1 MAGAALFPQAA
12 VRGVGAVKDFSDSS
26 LIMRLTRGRGWIGVL
41 GALLVGIVALNVL
54 SLSLSA
60 GSGRLSLQIDELKTE
75 VSALRAQIDERLSAS
90 RVQEEAARLGLAV
103 PDPKAITYL
112 SANDGNAARL
122 AHMLGTDSFLLAP
135 SLPSS
140 YPANGVSYSVPE
152 AVPTTPTGTTT
163 TPPASTTATTPTTT
177 APSLERFEQRQLPD
191 QPATRAPRVAR
202 PEASASKGA
211 SDAADRPPTR
221 PPLLRFPADLLLR
234 PRRSFWL
241 QGVKG
246 GSLSAEARSQQVTRV
261 TIPGERGRVLDRNGK
276 VLAASEDAA
285 DVIATPYQVE
295 NPAQTALRLHEVL
308 GRADDGPAQCALRS
322 QLRLRL
328 SRSQGGCRRR
338 RQGREAPHHRHLD
351 GPRQQAGST
360 RRASSPRR

>member
-90 RVQEEAARLGLAV
+90 RVEGEAARLGLAV

-140 YPANGVSYSVPE
+140 YPANGVSYSAPE
-152 AVPTTPTGTTT
+152 ALPTTPTGTTT
-163 TPPASTTATTPTTT
+163 TPPASTTATTPSTT
-177 APSLERFEQRQLPD
+177 APSSSGSN
-191 QPATRAPRVAR
+191 
-202 PEASASKGA
+202 SASTPSASNSGTSGGA
-211 SDAADRPPTR
+211 TG
-221 PPLLRFPADLLLR
+221 
-234 PRRSFWL
+234 
-241 QGVKG
+241 GVG
-246 GSLSAEARSQQVTRV
+246 L
-261 TIPGERGRVLDRNGK
+261 
-276 VLAASEDAA
+276 
-285 DVIATPYQVE
+285 
-295 NPAQTALRLHEVL
+295 
-308 GRADDGPAQCALRS
+308 
-322 QLRLRL
+322 
-328 SRSQGGCRRR
+328 
-338 RQGREAPHHRHLD
+338 
-351 GPRQQAGST
+351 
-360 RRASSPRR
+360 

>member
-90 RVQEEAARLGLAV
+90 RVEGEAARLGLAV

-140 YPANGVSYSVPE
+140 YPANGVSYSAPE
-152 AVPTTPTGTTT
+152 ALPTTPTGTTT
-163 TPPASTTATTPTTT
+163 TPPASTTATTPSTT
-177 APSLERFEQRQLPD
+177 APSSSGSN
-191 QPATRAPRVAR
+191 
-202 PEASASKGA
+202 SASTPSASTPSASNSGTSGGA
-211 SDAADRPPTR
+211 TG
-221 PPLLRFPADLLLR
+221 
-234 PRRSFWL
+234 
-241 QGVKG
+241 GVG
-246 GSLSAEARSQQVTRV
+246 L
-261 TIPGERGRVLDRNGK
+261 
-276 VLAASEDAA
+276 
-285 DVIATPYQVE
+285 
-295 NPAQTALRLHEVL
+295 
-308 GRADDGPAQCALRS
+308 
-322 QLRLRL
+322 
-328 SRSQGGCRRR
+328 
-338 RQGREAPHHRHLD
+338 
-351 GPRQQAGST
+351 
-360 RRASSPRR
+360 